1 MKDNSKLLG
10 CREGTALTSLDNVLR
25 RGARLA
31 AGPGGWTM
39 PSVWDMLIASG
50 LWADISVCNEQ
61 WAVRV

>member
-31 AGPGGWTM
+31 AGRGVGDDAF
-39 PSVWDMLIASG
+39 SVGHANCERPVG
-50 LWADISVCNEQ
+50 RRK
-61 WAVRV
+61 RV

>member
-31 AGPGGWTM
+31 AGRGWGDGAF
-39 PSVWDMLIASG
+39 SVGHANCERPVG
-50 LWADISVCNEQ
+50 RRKCV
-61 WAVRV
+61 